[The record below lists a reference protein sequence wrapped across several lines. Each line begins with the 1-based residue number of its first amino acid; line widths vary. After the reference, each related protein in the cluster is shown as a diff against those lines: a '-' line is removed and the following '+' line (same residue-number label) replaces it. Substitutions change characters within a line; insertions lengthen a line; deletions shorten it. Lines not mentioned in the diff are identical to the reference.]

1 MFQIGQCREW
11 LRTPFETQHKQGA
24 GQFWPNSA
32 KVIPMSF
39 LLEEVKKLV
48 SQRYHAAWNPSEDV
62 AVEGTCICMSVTYL
76 LNDGE
81 I

>member
-1 MFQIGQCREW
+1 MIF
-11 LRTPFETQHKQGA
+11 
-24 GQFWPNSA
+24 
-32 KVIPMSF
+32 VV
-39 LLEEVKKLV
+39 EEVKKLV
-48 SQRYHAAWNPSEDV
+48 SQRYHAAWNPSEDI